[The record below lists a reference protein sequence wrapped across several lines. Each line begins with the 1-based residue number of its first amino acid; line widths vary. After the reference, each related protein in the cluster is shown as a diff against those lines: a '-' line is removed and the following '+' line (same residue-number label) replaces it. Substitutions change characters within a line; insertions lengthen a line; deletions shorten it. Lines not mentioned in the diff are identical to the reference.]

1 MKVQKDNVISFWMK
15 RLLGVGGLVFALLV
29 LFASVSVIGFNFSA
43 IIGYGLVI
51 FCIWIVFE
59 AAMRCGGKW
68 SEKYEPWIVLIVF
81 FIFYL
86 VVMQI
91 APEFGQRM
99 MPFDSLR
106 AQKSLEASHIAF
118 FRPTKFYYWV
128 NYDLLLSTLGI
139 VFSPKLIVG
148 QIVNALCRAAALYPI
163 FRLSERIS
171 GRRFAR
177 LVTIVAALSPALTFY
192 STTLVGDYISA
203 MFYLYAFYFFV
214 TKSDHERFSV
224 DNFVL
229 WVIVGL
235 LAGFG
240 YLFKTI
246 SFLYVA
252 AFVVWAILSILEKH
266 RIRVALQICLAASVI
281 GLANA
286 SVKALRSHVFGA
298 ACEIAKVKECG
309 ASSFTSGVL
318 YEMWLGL
325 CVQTGGWY
333 SPSRDKTFRSAS
345 KEKQVEM
352 VANMLKT
359 DRAKYPRFMVDKFRN
374 VWGSNDAPGSVLYW
388 FRMSCQKDCYNM
400 RDKNYCVSWL
410 KPLLRAEYLFL
421 AILFLLGAGGFL
433 CSMRRRMDFLEVGI
447 VSTIIVVSFAVMSM
461 LIESHS
467 RYRVAVYPFFF
478 LLMPYAC
485 VWFERDNPI
494 YVRLARWAGLLVSKL
509 KRPGNER

>member
-1 MKVQKDNVISFWMK
+1 MCNMVNYMK
-15 RLLGVGGLVFALLV
+15 RGLITAVLLSGLFFAGLLV
-29 LFASVSVIGFNFSA
+29 AASVSVIGFKFSA
-43 IIGYGLVI
+43 IIGYGLVVLY
-51 FCIWIVFE
+51 IWIAFE
-59 AAMRCGGKW
+59 SGIRYGGERF
-68 SEKYEPWIVLIVF
+68 EKYEPWVVMIVF
-81 FIFYL
+81 FAFYL
-86 VVMQI
+86 VVI
-91 APEFGQRM
+91 NLAPELGQRK

-106 AQKSLEASHIAF
+106 AQKSLEAGHVAF

-148 QIVNALCRAAALYPI
+148 QVVNAICRVAALYPI
-163 FRLSERIS
+163 FKLSERIS
-171 GRRFAR
+171 GRRIAR
-177 LVTIVAALSPALTFY
+177 FVTIIAALSPALTLY

-203 MFYLYAFYFFV
+203 MFYLYAFYFFI

-229 WVIVGL
+229 WVVVGL
-235 LAGFG
+235 LAGLG

-246 SFLYVA
+246 SFLYVV
-252 AFVVWAILSILEKH
+252 AFVVWAILAILEKN

-281 GLANA
+281 GLAHG
-286 SVKALRSHVFGA
+286 SVKALRSHVFSA

-333 SPSRDKTFRSAS
+333 SPTRDKAFRAAS

-359 DRAKYPRFMVDKFRN
+359 DRAKYPRFMVDKFRTI
-374 VWGSNDAPGSVLYW
+374 WGSNDALGSVWDW

-400 RDKNYCVSWL
+400 RDKNYCVAWL
-410 KPLLRAEYLFL
+410 KPLLRAEHLFL
-421 AILFLLGAGGFL
+421 VALFLFGAGGVL
-433 CSMRRRMDFLEVGI
+433 CSMRRRMDFWEIGI

-478 LLMPYAC
+478 LLMSYAC
-485 VWFERDNPI
+485 VWFERDNPV
-494 YVRLARWAGLLVSKL
+494 YARLARWAGSVRSKL
-509 KRPGNER
+509 KRKGNEC